1 MPLKTALLLQP
12 STTQVQKRRSPEFQ
26 LIARET
32 VTTSLILLHGS
43 VTTATDDATN
53 YMTGDFDGSNNW
65 EYICGEDSEGV
76 KEAAT
81 NCNAT
86 NIFWNKKIAEF
97 G

>member
-1 MPLKTALLLQP
+1 M
-12 STTQVQKRRSPEFQ
+12 
-26 LIARET
+26 
-32 VTTSLILLHGS
+32 
-43 VTTATDDATN
+43 ATDGATN

-81 NCNAT
+81 NCNAM
-86 NIFWNKKIAEF
+86 NIFWNTKIAEF